1 MRLSF
6 LLIIGIAFTSLHAF
20 AQGTI
25 GMKYVGGSI
34 GFNTQK
40 ASSSQLAN
48 SQKESGFYF
57 NPSLGWFIKN
67 NLVGGIEFYINNSH
81 SESGNPATSTKRNS
95 LGFGVFGRN
104 YQNLG
109 KGFFLFAHH
118 NLTYSTDRYDYTVS
132 GTSQSKSSG
141 YSLQTNLYPGLSYAI
156 KKKLLVETSMG
167 NLFYAGYSHSNNP
180 GNSQNSDLSINRFS
194 MGVNANAFSSINLGL
209 RFLLD

>member
-1 MRLSF
+1 MQLKHLLFISLLFSSF
-6 LLIIGIAFTSLHAF
+6 VGIA
-20 AQGTI
+20 QGSK
-25 GMKYVGGSI
+25 GMKFIGGSI

-57 NPSLGWFIKN
+57 NPSLGWFLN
-67 NLVGGIEFYINNSH
+67 DHMVGGIEFYTNNSR
-81 SESGNPATSTKRNS
+81 SESGTPSTSTKRNS
-95 LGFGVFGRN
+95 LGIGVFGRS
-104 YQNLG
+104 YQKLG

-118 NLTYSTDRYDYTVS
+118 NISYSSDRYDYAVS
-132 GTSQSKSSG
+132 GSSQSKSSG

-194 MGVNANAFSSINLGL
+194 MGINANAFSSLNLGL